1 MERSLTVLLPAHNV
15 ESTLAADVT
24 HALDVVSDLTG
35 RFELVIVDDGSAD
48 ATSEVIDEL
57 TRFYPQV
64 RSVRHR
70 RHRGRNEAIRTG
82 LKHSTGEMIFLPDT
96 GGTRKKGAYHM
107 LDRETVELVAGKENW
122 RLGEIRTRFNRFPKA
137 FWKKV
142 ECLAVWAAK
151 AQHLEDPRRVLP
163 VYHPAAYD
171 YEPEKYP
178 DLVAQYKKRQL
189 DLPFGD

>member
-15 ESTLAADVT
+15 QSTLAADVT

-57 TRFYPQV
+57 TRSYPQV

-82 LKHSTGEMIFLPDT
+82 LRHSTGEMIFLPDT
-96 GGTRKKGAYHM
+96 GDTRKKGAYHM
-107 LDRETVELVAGKENW
+107 LDRETVE
-122 RLGEIRTRFNRFPKA
+122 RLHPIT
-137 FWKKV
+137 
-142 ECLAVWAAK
+142 
-151 AQHLEDPRRVLP
+151 
-163 VYHPAAYD
+163 HPA
-171 YEPEKYP
+171 YP
-178 DLVAQYKKRQL
+178 SYSTHFLAAAPAEQ
-189 DLPFGD
+189 FGGVPAVGSDRV